1 MNAMSRKNRKVEVV
15 TEIPARGRALGGFIL
30 TIFFL
35 VAIFYVGVFLACRTD
50 GFRSYAEDFLERHL
64 GVPVHV
70 KRIQATPSLKL
81 VLTGV
86 VTEGGSRKGTPG
98 YRVREAIVQWSVM
111 NKLLSRGGAL
121 SALELK
127 GFGVSF
133 APGQSGE
140 WEPSALAKLGSW
152 VAEWGRF
159 DLAAPAAVTVQG
171 DLPATEEADKKP
183 APSTRSEMWDR
194 INLSISD
201 GEMSWWDADKRELA
215 SVSGVRFEITP
226 IRLPNRKMTHYFLT
240 LDSAQIGTQRSVRD
254 FTFEMLKMASN
265 SIVITCTGEWGSTP
279 D

>member
-1 MNAMSRKNRKVEVV
+1 MV
-15 TEIPARGRALGGFIL
+15 TEGPARGHALGGFIL
-30 TIFFL
+30 TAFIL

-50 GFRSYAEDFLERHL
+50 GFRSYTEDFLEKHL

-70 KRIQATPSLKL
+70 KRIQATASLNL

-86 VTEGGSRKGTPG
+86 VTEGGSRKGAPG
-98 YRVREAIVQWSVM
+98 YWVREAIVQWSVM

-121 SALELK
+121 SSLELR

-133 APGQSGE
+133 APCQSGE

-159 DLAAPAAVTVQG
+159 DLAAPSAPSLPG
-171 DLPATEEADKKP
+171 DLPATDEADRKP
-183 APSTRSEMWDR
+183 APAVRSEIWDR
-194 INLSISD
+194 INLSISE

-215 SVSGVRFEITP
+215 SVAGIRFEITP

-240 LDSAQIGTQRSVRD
+240 LDSAQIGDQKSVRD

>member
-1 MNAMSRKNRKVEVV
+1 M
-15 TEIPARGRALGGFIL
+15 PARGHAFGGCLL
-30 TIFFL
+30 TSFFL
-35 VAIFYVGVFLACRTD
+35 VAIFYGGVFLACRTD
-50 GFRSYAEDFLERHL
+50 GFRSYAEDFLERRL
-64 GVPVHV
+64 GIPVHV

-86 VTEGGSRKGTPG
+86 VTEGGVRKGVPG
-98 YRVREAIVQWSVM
+98 YRVREAIIQWSVM
-111 NKLLSRGGAL
+111 NALRSRGGVL

-133 APGQSGE
+133 APGPSGE
-140 WEPSALAKLGSW
+140 WAPAAFAQLGSW

-159 DLAAPAAVTVQG
+159 DLPASAAAPVQS
-171 DLPATEEADKKP
+171 DRPATEEADSTP
-183 APSTRSEMWDR
+183 APSARGVIWDC

-215 SVSGVRFEITP
+215 SVSGVRFEVTP
-226 IRLPNRKMTHYFLT
+226 IRLPNRKMTHYFLA
-240 LDSAQIGTQRSVRD
+240 LDSAQIGPRRSVRD

-265 SIVITCTGEWGSTP
+265 SIVITCTGEWGGAP